1 MRFSQSGQFCAA
13 MALALA
19 GPSAAAEFLPIL
31 NPGFELLNVS
41 LRPGEQTNGAGGVPL
56 NSGLPQTPV
65 NTRWQFPF
73 SQGDNTPQSGVLV
86 PGWRTASPGSG
97 SLAGVLNPDVTFGGT
112 PWMTGFEGRYV
123 GAAQAAFMSQT
134 INRRLAPNTRYT
146 LSFLA
151 GIGITDSEYTP
162 LLRLLATPDLVTFP
176 TPGQPGI
183 DSLAFVPFDG
193 IIRRPDFRTSMASIS
208 PSRFSAA
215 TASPASSTTTSGSKR
230 RACRGRARCSS
241 PGSHPSRCAAAAELA
256 PSAHP
261 AFSRAASV
269 SPRSIVATRNRQR
282 TRHPPPRL

>member
-1 MRFSQSGQFCAA
+1 MRLSQSGRSCAA

-19 GPSAAAEFLPIL
+19 GPSAAAELLPIL

-73 SQGDNTPQSGVLV
+73 SPGDNTPQSGVLV

-193 IIRRPDFRTSMASIS
+193 IIRRPDFGTMIPYSIS
-208 PSRFSAA
+208 YTSPEVLPPNLDGKYLAITFLGSDGFPRVVYDDFRLEA
-215 TASPASSTTTSGSKR
+215 TR
-230 RACRGRARCSS
+230 V
-241 PGSHPSRCAAAAELA
+241 PGPGPLLIAGLA
-256 PSAHP
+256 P
-261 AFSRAASV
+261 
-269 SPRSIVATRNRQR
+269 VAMRRR
-282 TRHPPPRL
+282 R